1 MENHVGNNC
10 RKQNKRVIIMGI
22 FDFFKNKGQGT
33 QNGLTLEECIVKM
46 FASAGIVPNQEGN
59 KFATVVEGKHCV
71 FNVALTSM
79 DGNRLLVYVPF
90 PIPVDANVAFAA
102 NYEVKRISKCSTDR
116 FPGTNI
122 YLTEKDEGYK
132 IAVATIKDFDVLS
145 ENTPNE
151 IQETMIHTVDVV
163 DDKNFASLA
172 AAIFGYESY
181 EEAKMNM
188 HAKSTGGNN
197 VSIKLKDGYSEVLG
211 DAPNLSNSRFAGR
224 LMACA
229 MNIIAKK
236 GNDEISE
243 QATEAIQKS
252 FDSYIQIAYDIAN
265 EEERDLIR
273 KLRYLAKAKNKDDTN
288 ENDFVQG
295 KMEGL
300 VICNDN
306 PWDLVYEEGKSNDID
321 MSEEEK
327 LYRELCLSQYQ
338 GLSLVQNDLGEDMAL
353 VTQVIGRYWKPRY
366 LMDKEAR
373 CAYEFMSI
381 DEVLQIVTDED
392 IDWDSLK
399 GLPQDA
405 FDRAKA
411 HSFHFPGHVYQYKNG
426 VAEVEWQLN
435 PDGMYYRDDDGF
447 GMTDDEEINLYGAI
461 DRKGKVVKK
470 FTLKR

>member
-1 MENHVGNNC
+1 
-10 RKQNKRVIIMGI
+10 MGI
-22 FDFFKNKGQGT
+22 FDFFKNKGKGT
-33 QNGLTLEECIVKM
+33 QKGLTLEECIVKM

-197 VSIKLKDGYSEVLG
+197 VSIKLKDGYNEVLG

-273 KLRYLAKAKNKDDTN
+273 KLRYLAKAKNKDDTD

-338 GLSLVQNDLGEDMAL
+338 GLPLVQNDLGEDLAL

-435 PDGMYYRDDDGF
+435 PDGMYYRDEDGF

>member
-1 MENHVGNNC
+1 
-10 RKQNKRVIIMGI
+10 MGI
-22 FDFFKNKGQGT
+22 FDFFKNKGKGAQK
-33 QNGLTLEECIVKM
+33 GLTLEECIVKM
-46 FASAGIVPNQEGN
+46 FALAGIVPNQEGN

-273 KLRYLAKAKNKDDTN
+273 KLRYLAKAKNKDDTD

-306 PWDLVYEEGKSNDID
+306 PWDLVYEEGKTNDID

-338 GLSLVQNDLGEDMAL
+338 GLPLVQNDLGEDMAL

-435 PDGMYYRDDDGF
+435 PDGMYYRDEDGF

>member
-1 MENHVGNNC
+1 
-10 RKQNKRVIIMGI
+10 MGI
-22 FDFFKNKGQGT
+22 FDFFKNKGKGT
-33 QNGLTLEECIVKM
+33 QKGLTLEECIVKM

-273 KLRYLAKAKNKDDTN
+273 KLRYLAKAKNKDDTD

-435 PDGMYYRDDDGF
+435 PDGMYYRDEDGF

>member
-1 MENHVGNNC
+1 
-10 RKQNKRVIIMGI
+10 MGL
-22 FDFFKNKGQGT
+22 FEFFKNKGKGT
-33 QNGLTLEECIVKM
+33 QKGLTLEECIVKM

-172 AAIFGYESY
+172 AAIFGYKSY
-181 EEAKMNM
+181 EDVKMNM
-188 HAKSTGGNN
+188 QAKSTGENN
-197 VSIKLKDGYSEVLG
+197 VSIKLKDGYNEVLG

-236 GNDEISE
+236 GNDETSE

-273 KLRYLAKAKNKDDTN
+273 KLRYLAKAKNKDDTD

-321 MSEEEK
+321 MSEEKK

-338 GLSLVQNDLGEDMAL
+338 GLPLVQNDLGEDMAL

-392 IDWDSLK
+392 IDWDSMK

-411 HSFHFPGHVYQYKNG
+411 HSFHFPGHIYQYKNG

-435 PDGMYYRDDDGF
+435 PDGMYYRDEDGF

-470 FTLKR
+470 FTLKRL

>member
-1 MENHVGNNC
+1 
-10 RKQNKRVIIMGI
+10 MGI
-22 FDFFKNKGQGT
+22 FDFFKNKGKGT
-33 QNGLTLEECIVKM
+33 QKGLTLEECIVKM

-273 KLRYLAKAKNKDDTN
+273 KLRYLAKAKNKDDTD

-447 GMTDDEEINLYGAI
+447 GMTDDE
-461 DRKGKVVKK
+461 
-470 FTLKR
+470 

>member
-1 MENHVGNNC
+1 
-10 RKQNKRVIIMGI
+10 MGI
-22 FDFFKNKGQGT
+22 FEFFKNKGKET
-33 QNGLTLEECIVKM
+33 QKGLTLEDCIVKM

-172 AAIFGYESY
+172 AAIFGYKSY
-181 EEAKMNM
+181 EDVKMNM
-188 HAKSTGGNN
+188 QAKSTGGNN

-236 GNDEISE
+236 GNDEILE

-252 FDSYIQIAYDIAN
+252 FDRYIQIAYDIAN

-273 KLRYLAKAKNKDDTN
+273 KLRYLAKAKNKDDTD

-327 LYRELCLSQYQ
+327 LYRDLCLSQYQ
-338 GLSLVQNDLGEDMAL
+338 GLPLVLNDLGEDMEL
-353 VTQVIGRYWKPRY
+353 VIQVIGRYWKPRY

-435 PDGMYYRDDDGF
+435 PDGMYYRDEDGF

-461 DRKGKVVKK
+461 DRKGMVVRK
-470 FTLKR
+470 FTLEK

>member
-1 MENHVGNNC
+1 
-10 RKQNKRVIIMGI
+10 MGI
-22 FDFFKNKGQGT
+22 FDFFKNKGKGT
-33 QNGLTLEECIVKM
+33 QKGLTLEECIVKM

-273 KLRYLAKAKNKDDTN
+273 KLRYLAKAKNKDDTD

-338 GLSLVQNDLGEDMAL
+338 DLSLVQNDLGEDMAL

-435 PDGMYYRDDDGF
+435 PDGMYYRDEDGF

>member
-1 MENHVGNNC
+1 
-10 RKQNKRVIIMGI
+10 MGI
-22 FDFFKNKGQGT
+22 FDFFKNKGKGT
-33 QNGLTLEECIVKM
+33 QKGLTLEECIVKM

-273 KLRYLAKAKNKDDTN
+273 KLRYLAKAKNKDDTD

-392 IDWDSLK
+392 IDWDSMK

-405 FDRAKA
+405 FERAKA

-435 PDGMYYRDDDGF
+435 PDGMYYRDEDGF

>member
-1 MENHVGNNC
+1 
-10 RKQNKRVIIMGI
+10 MGI
-22 FDFFKNKGQGT
+22 FDFFKNKGKGT
-33 QNGLTLEECIVKM
+33 QKGLTLEECIVKM

-197 VSIKLKDGYSEVLG
+197 VSIKLKDGYNEVLG

-236 GNDEISE
+236 GNDEILE
-243 QATEAIQKS
+243 QANDAIQQS
-252 FDSYIQIAYDIAN
+252 FDSYIQIAYNIAN

-273 KLRYLAKAKNKDDTN
+273 KLRFLAKAKNKDDTN
-288 ENDFVQG
+288 EDDFVLG
-295 KMEGL
+295 KIEGL

-338 GLSLVQNDLGEDMAL
+338 GLPLVQNDWGEDMAL

-392 IDWDSLK
+392 IDWDSMK
-399 GLPQDA
+399 GLPQAA

-435 PDGMYYRDDDGF
+435 PDGMYYRDEDGF

>member
-1 MENHVGNNC
+1 
-10 RKQNKRVIIMGI
+10 MGL
-22 FDFFKNKGQGT
+22 FNFFKHKCGYT
-33 QNGLTLEECIVKM
+33 QKGLTLEDCIVKM
-46 FASAGIVPNQEGN
+46 FSSAGIVPNREGN
-59 KFATVVEGKHCV
+59 KFATEVEGKHCV

-273 KLRYLAKAKNKDDTN
+273 KLRYLAKAKNKDDTD

-435 PDGMYYRDDDGF
+435 PDGMYYRDEDGF

>member
-1 MENHVGNNC
+1 
-10 RKQNKRVIIMGI
+10 MGI
-22 FDFFKNKGQGT
+22 FDFFKNKGKGT
-33 QNGLTLEECIVKM
+33 QKGFTLEECIVKM

-172 AAIFGYESY
+172 AAIFGYKSY
-181 EEAKMNM
+181 EDVKMNM
-188 HAKSTGGNN
+188 QAKSTGGNN

-273 KLRYLAKAKNKDDTN
+273 KLRYLAKAKNKDDTD

-435 PDGMYYRDDDGF
+435 PDGMYYRDEDGF

>member
-1 MENHVGNNC
+1 
-10 RKQNKRVIIMGI
+10 MGL
-22 FDFFKNKGQGT
+22 FDFFKNKGKGT
-33 QNGLTLEECIVKM
+33 QKGLTLEECIVKM
-46 FASAGIVPNQEGN
+46 FASSGIKPNREGN

-172 AAIFGYESY
+172 AAIFGYKSY
-181 EEAKMNM
+181 EDVKMNM
-188 HAKSTGGNN
+188 QAKSTGENN
-197 VSIKLKDGYSEVLG
+197 VSIKLKDGYNEVLG

-236 GNDEISE
+236 GNDETSE

-273 KLRYLAKAKNKDDTN
+273 KLRYLAKAKNKDDTD

-306 PWDLVYEEGKSNDID
+306 PWDLVYEEGKTNDID

-338 GLSLVQNDLGEDMAL
+338 GLPLVQNDLGEDMAL

-392 IDWDSLK
+392 IDWDSMK

-435 PDGMYYRDDDGF
+435 PDGMYYRDEDGF

-461 DRKGKVVKK
+461 DKKGKVVKK

>member
-1 MENHVGNNC
+1 
-10 RKQNKRVIIMGI
+10 MGL
-22 FDFFKNKGQGT
+22 FEFFKNKGKGT
-33 QNGLTLEECIVKM
+33 QKGLTLEECIVKM

-172 AAIFGYESY
+172 AAIFGYKSY
-181 EEAKMNM
+181 EDVKMNM
-188 HAKSTGGNN
+188 QAKSTGENN
-197 VSIKLKDGYSEVLG
+197 VSIKLKDGYNEVLG

-236 GNDEISE
+236 GNDEILE

-252 FDSYIQIAYDIAN
+252 FDSYVQIAYDIAN

-273 KLRYLAKAKNKDDTN
+273 KLRYLAKAKNKDDTD
-288 ENDFVQG
+288 ENDSVQG

>member
-1 MENHVGNNC
+1 
-10 RKQNKRVIIMGI
+10 MGI
-22 FDFFKNKGQGT
+22 FDFFKNKGKGAQK
-33 QNGLTLEECIVKM
+33 GLTLEECIVKM
-46 FASAGIVPNQEGN
+46 FALAGIVPNQEGN

-273 KLRYLAKAKNKDDTN
+273 KLRYLAKAKNKDDTD

-435 PDGMYYRDDDGF
+435 PDGMYYRDEDGF

>member
-1 MENHVGNNC
+1 
-10 RKQNKRVIIMGI
+10 MGI
-22 FDFFKNKGQGT
+22 FDFFKNKGKGT

-132 IAVATIKDFDVLS
+132 IAVTTIKDFDVLS

-273 KLRYLAKAKNKDDTN
+273 KLRYLAKAKNKDDTD

>member
-1 MENHVGNNC
+1 
-10 RKQNKRVIIMGI
+10 MGI
-22 FDFFKNKGQGT
+22 FDFFKNKGKGT
-33 QNGLTLEECIVKM
+33 PKGLTLEECIVKM

-71 FNVALTSM
+71 FNVELTSM

-273 KLRYLAKAKNKDDTN
+273 KLRYLAKAKNKDDTD

-435 PDGMYYRDDDGF
+435 PDGMYYRDEDGF

>member
-1 MENHVGNNC
+1 
-10 RKQNKRVIIMGI
+10 MGL
-22 FDFFKNKGQGT
+22 FNFFKHKCGYIQK
-33 QNGLTLEECIVKM
+33 GLTLEDCIVKM
-46 FASAGIVPNQEGN
+46 FSSAGIVPNREGN
-59 KFATVVEGKHCV
+59 KFATEVEGKHCV

-273 KLRYLAKAKNKDDTN
+273 KLRYLAKAKNKDDTD

-435 PDGMYYRDDDGF
+435 PDGMYYRDEDGF

>member
-1 MENHVGNNC
+1 
-10 RKQNKRVIIMGI
+10 MGI
-22 FDFFKNKGQGT
+22 FDFFKNKGKGT
-33 QNGLTLEECIVKM
+33 QKGLTLEECIVKM

-71 FNVALTSM
+71 FNVALTNM
-79 DGNRLLVYVPF
+79 GGNRLLVYVPF

-132 IAVATIKDFDVLS
+132 IAVATIKNFDVLS

-273 KLRYLAKAKNKDDTN
+273 KLRYLAKAKNKDDTD

-435 PDGMYYRDDDGF
+435 PDGMYYRDEDGF

>member
-1 MENHVGNNC
+1 
-10 RKQNKRVIIMGI
+10 MGI
-22 FDFFKNKGQGT
+22 FDFFKNKGKGT
-33 QNGLTLEECIVKM
+33 QKGFTLEECIVKM

-273 KLRYLAKAKNKDDTN
+273 KLRYLAKAKNKDDTD

-392 IDWDSLK
+392 IDRDSLK

-435 PDGMYYRDDDGF
+435 PDGMYYRDEDGF

>member
-1 MENHVGNNC
+1 
-10 RKQNKRVIIMGI
+10 MGI
-22 FDFFKNKGQGT
+22 FDFFKNKGKGT
-33 QNGLTLEECIVKM
+33 QKGLTLEECIVKM

-132 IAVATIKDFDVLS
+132 LAVATIKDFDVLS

-172 AAIFGYESY
+172 AAIFGYKSY
-181 EEAKMNM
+181 EDVKMNM
-188 HAKSTGGNN
+188 QAKSTGGNN

-236 GNDEISE
+236 GNDEILE

-273 KLRYLAKAKNKDDTN
+273 KLRYLAKAKNKDDTD

-392 IDWDSLK
+392 IDWDSMK

-435 PDGMYYRDDDGF
+435 PDGMYYRDEDGF

>member
-1 MENHVGNNC
+1 
-10 RKQNKRVIIMGI
+10 MGL
-22 FDFFKNKGQGT
+22 FDFFKNKGKDT
-33 QNGLTLEECIVKM
+33 QKGVTLEECIVKM
-46 FASAGIVPNQEGN
+46 FASSGINPNRDEN
-59 KFATVVEGKHCV
+59 KFATEVEGKHCV

-102 NYEVKRISKCSTDR
+102 NYEVKRISKCSTDEL
-116 FPGTNI
+116 PGTNI

-132 IAVATIKDFDVLS
+132 IAVATIKNFDVLS

-172 AAIFGYESY
+172 AAIFGYKSY

-197 VSIKLKDGYSEVLG
+197 VSIKLKDGYNEVLG

-273 KLRYLAKAKNKDDTN
+273 KLRCLAKAKNKDDTD

-338 GLSLVQNDLGEDMAL
+338 GLPLVQNDLGEDMAL

-392 IDWDSLK
+392 IDWDSMK

>member
-1 MENHVGNNC
+1 
-10 RKQNKRVIIMGI
+10 MGI
-22 FDFFKNKGQGT
+22 FDFFKNKGKGT
-33 QNGLTLEECIVKM
+33 QKGLTLEECIVKM

-151 IQETMIHTVDVV
+151 IQETMIHTVDVI

-273 KLRYLAKAKNKDDTN
+273 KLRYLAKAKNKDDTD

-392 IDWDSLK
+392 IDWDSMK

-405 FDRAKA
+405 FERAKA

-435 PDGMYYRDDDGF
+435 PDGMYYRDEDGF

>member
-1 MENHVGNNC
+1 
-10 RKQNKRVIIMGI
+10 MGI
-22 FDFFKNKGQGT
+22 FDFFKNKGKGT
-33 QNGLTLEECIVKM
+33 QKGLTLEECIVKM

-273 KLRYLAKAKNKDDTN
+273 KLRYLAKAKNKDDTD

>member
-1 MENHVGNNC
+1 
-10 RKQNKRVIIMGI
+10 MGI
-22 FDFFKNKGQGT
+22 FDFFKNKGKGT
-33 QNGLTLEECIVKM
+33 QKGFTLEECIVKM

-71 FNVALTSM
+71 FNVTLTSM

-243 QATEAIQKS
+243 QATEAIQKT

-273 KLRYLAKAKNKDDTN
+273 KLRYLAKAKNKDDTD

-392 IDWDSLK
+392 IDWDSMK

-435 PDGMYYRDDDGF
+435 PDGMYYRDEDGF

>member
-1 MENHVGNNC
+1 
-10 RKQNKRVIIMGI
+10 MGI
-22 FDFFKNKGQGT
+22 FDFFKNKGKGT
-33 QNGLTLEECIVKM
+33 QKGFTLEECIVKM

-273 KLRYLAKAKNKDDTN
+273 KLRYLAKAKNKDDTD

-435 PDGMYYRDDDGF
+435 PDGMYYRDEDGF
-447 GMTDDEEINLYGAI
+447 GITDDEEINLYGAI

>member
-1 MENHVGNNC
+1 
-10 RKQNKRVIIMGI
+10 MGI
-22 FDFFKNKGQGT
+22 FDFFKNKGKGT
-33 QNGLTLEECIVKM
+33 QKGLTLEECIVKM

-273 KLRYLAKAKNKDDTN
+273 KLRYLAKAKNKDDTD

-321 MSEEEK
+321 MSEEKK

-381 DEVLQIVTDED
+381 DEVLLIVTDED

>member
-1 MENHVGNNC
+1 
-10 RKQNKRVIIMGI
+10 MGI
-22 FDFFKNKGQGT
+22 FDFFKNKGKGT
-33 QNGLTLEECIVKM
+33 QKGFTLEECIVKM

-71 FNVALTSM
+71 FNVALTCM

-273 KLRYLAKAKNKDDTN
+273 KLRYLAKAKNKDDTD

-435 PDGMYYRDDDGF
+435 PDGMYYRDEDGF
-447 GMTDDEEINLYGAI
+447 GITDDEEINLYGAI